1 MAVWLSP
8 RMTEP
13 PTGWERQPELP
24 GKRASARAVGNVRP
38 WEPELSLVLA
48 RGRTAS
54 LSRAP
59 RAWST
64 CCPGKVWAHGNEF
77 VSGRWDREPDG
88 GPGLPRL
95 DHSRSRCGLAAPPAL
110 TPRAS

>member
-24 GKRASARAVGNVRP
+24 GKRASARAVGNLRP

-48 RGRTAS
+48 GGQDRLPLQGS
-54 LSRAP
+54 PCVEHLLSWKGVGTWERV
-59 RAWST
+59 
-64 CCPGKVWAHGNEF
+64 CV
-77 VSGRWDREPDG
+77 REVG
-88 GPGLPRL
+88 QG
-95 DHSRSRCGLAAPPAL
+95 A
-110 TPRAS
+110 